1 MKNLCVGAKIL
12 TDVKTGC
19 GELDVTKV
27 TGADLDVFL
36 ARRARVHAVNG
47 AEPGVVEAVLA
58 RLRVR
63 LVHGLR
69 EGDVAHAHRL
79 DLLGREQSEL
89 DLLDGP
95 ERTFRLDGRT
105 WRHDCGGCGVSRVRC
120 RSSGRC
126 CRLMPSQ

>member
-1 MKNLCVGAKIL
+1 MSGKLL
-12 TDVKTGC
+12 TDVENRC
-19 GELDVTKV
+19 GELNVTKV
-27 TGADLDVFL
+27 TGADLDILL

-47 AEPGVVEAVLA
+47 AEPRVVESILA

-69 EGDVAHAHRL
+69 EEDVAHAHGL
-79 DLLGREQSEL
+79 DLLGREQTKL

-105 WRHDCGGCGVSRVRC
+105 GRHDGGGGGVSRVRL
-120 RSSGRC
+120 SI
-126 CRLMPSQ
+126 